1 MNEEMNTQMSHS
13 PGKRHRHS
21 ISRNQPVWVPFKIPV
36 TSQPSL
42 AQNLAQAP
50 PDTRITDHR
59 PPRSPQVL
67 HKLASSVFCPLSL
80 THPTQPHWLLLSS
93 QHAWHIPVSVAWHLL
108 FCLPETVSPHPHP
121 PPRSLLRAWQ
131 ALPKRHFF
139 REASPEHPVE
149 ISTCALLHPGPFF
162 SFFNHSLSHYL
173 TVTCLLLLPSPP
185 SFPLFFFFPH
195 FSSFPLSR
203 VSLTRM

>member
-21 ISRNQPVWVPFKIPV
+21 VSRNQPVWVPFKIPV

-121 PPRSLLRAWQ
+121 HPEAFSGLGRLYPNVTSSGRPPQNTPWKSA
-131 ALPKRHFF
+131 
-139 REASPEHPVE
+139 PVPFS
-149 ISTCALLHPGPFF
+149 ILGPFF
-162 SFFNHSLSHYL
+162 PSLITAYP
-173 TVTCLLLLPSPP
+173 TT
-185 SFPLFFFFPH
+185 
-195 FSSFPLSR
+195 
-203 VSLTRM
+203 